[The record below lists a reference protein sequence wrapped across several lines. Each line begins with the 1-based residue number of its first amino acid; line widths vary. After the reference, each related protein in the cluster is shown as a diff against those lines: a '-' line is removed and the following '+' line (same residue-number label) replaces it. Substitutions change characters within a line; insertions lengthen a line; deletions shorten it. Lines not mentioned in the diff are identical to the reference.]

1 MNSNFTHAAALG
13 VLPKCRFAMSLMELL
28 AVVMLMGVLASSV
41 AMRYGREILGD
52 TGVRSKAS
60 ELSIGLNQA
69 QRAAIRSGIPHGVTF
84 AGNLNQVQS
93 WSVVRFD
100 HDGTE
105 TVVDGPYTMAQDFT
119 LSVDSKEIVF
129 DFEGNGTSQINA
141 QFSGPNRSW
150 SVSVMPL
157 TRMIHSQ
164 EVK

>member
-1 MNSNFTHAAALG
+1 
-13 VLPKCRFAMSLMELL
+13 MSLMELL
-28 AVVMLMGVLASSV
+28 AVVTLMGVLASTV

-52 TGVRSKAS
+52 TGVRSKAG
-60 ELSIGLNQA
+60 ELAIGLNHA
-69 QRAAIRSGIPHGVTF
+69 QRAAIRTGIPHGVAF
-84 AGNLNQVQS
+84 SGSLSQVQS

-100 HDGTE
+100 LDGTQS
-105 TVVDGPYTMAQDFT
+105 VVDGPFPMAQDYV
-119 LSVDSKEIVF
+119 LSVDAKEILF

-141 QFSGPNRSW
+141 QFTGPHRRW